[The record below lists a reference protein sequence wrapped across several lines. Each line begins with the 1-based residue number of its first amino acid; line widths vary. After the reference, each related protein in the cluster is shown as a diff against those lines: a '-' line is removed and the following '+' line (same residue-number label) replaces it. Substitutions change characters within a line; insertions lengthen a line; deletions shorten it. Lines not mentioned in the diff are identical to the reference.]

1 MKSSMLWRMLQLV
14 AVTFGLALVVAA
26 VLWARCGLRGCP
38 DIAHLSEDN
47 LNGAT
52 VIKDRSG
59 NELARIP
66 PLQHIKISIDSMPGY
81 VPAAFVAM
89 EDQRFWKHHGVDW
102 LRVAGA
108 AYHNIREL
116 SIEQGSSTITMQ
128 LARNVFPDRLPAS
141 QRTLQRKFE
150 EARVA
155 QMIEQRYSKRRILEM
170 YLNEIYFGRGAYGV
184 EAASREYFGKH
195 AAQLTLAE
203 AALLAGLPRAPS
215 ALNPRSNLEQATKGR
230 RTVLNRMT
238 AQHRITSSEAAAAA
252 EAPVRLRRR
261 VSIPDSKAP
270 YFIQA
275 VRQILEDS
283 LSEAVDR
290 FSYTVET
297 TLDSKLQQIAEEEL
311 DRQLAAVESGAFGS
325 SVHPAYAGTT
335 RDSLVSVNGTDYL
348 QAALVFMDPR
358 TGDVRALIGGRDY
371 HDSQFNRAFNA
382 NRQMA
387 STFKP
392 FVFAAAVAAGYPPSL
407 RLSDQPLR
415 MAVGGK
421 VWSPE
426 NDDGKYHDIVTMRQ
440 ALAASSNVA
449 TVRLANMVGL
459 ARVIQQAKL
468 AGMSGPFPSTP
479 SVVLGAVEATPL
491 ELTTAYATFATLGKQ
506 PQPRLVTRVLDANDK
521 VVWRQQPVTKA
532 ALDPAVA
539 FVVNDMLKDAIDSGT
554 AMPLRD
560 AGYRGV
566 VAGKTG
572 TSNGSTDFWF
582 VGYTPKIVGTIWIG
596 FDQPKTIIR
605 NGESGAIAAPIWGR
619 IMTRFG
625 DPGPDWKVPP
635 GVIVRRVDGSGR
647 AFAEHCPNAPARAEY
662 VLARTAAAPGCP

>member
-1 MKSSMLWRMLQLV
+1 MLWRMLQLV
-14 AVTFGLALVVAA
+14 AVTFVLALVVAA
-26 VLWARCGLRGCP
+26 VLWVRCGLRGCP
-38 DIAHLSEDN
+38 DISHLSEDN

-59 NELARIP
+59 NEIARIP
-66 PLQHIKISIDSMPGY
+66 PLQQIRISLDSLPGY

-102 LRVAGA
+102 RRVAGA

-128 LARNVFPDRLPAS
+128 LARNAFPNRLPAS
-141 QRTLQRKFE
+141 QRTIQRKFE

-170 YLNEIYFGRGAYGV
+170 YLNAIYFGRGAYGV

-203 AALLAGLPRAPS
+203 AALLAGLPRAPN

-230 RTVLNRMT
+230 RTVLSRMT
-238 AQHRITSSEAAAAA
+238 AQHRITSAEAATAAA
-252 EAPVRLRRR
+252 APVRLRRR
-261 VSIPDSKAP
+261 VSLPESNAP

-297 TLDSKLQQIAEEEL
+297 TLDSKLQRIAEEEL

-392 FVFAAAVAAGYPPSL
+392 FVFAAAIAAGYPSSL

-415 MAVGGK
+415 MVVGGK

-426 NDDGKYHDIVTMRQ
+426 NDDGKYHDLVTMRQ

-449 TVRLANMVGL
+449 TIRLANMVGL
-459 ARVIQQAKL
+459 DRVVRQAQL
-468 AGMSGPFPSTP
+468 AGMSGPFPSSP

-491 ELTTAYATFATLGKQ
+491 ELTTAYATFATLGRQ
-506 PQPRLVTRVLDANDK
+506 PRPRLVTRVLDANGK
-521 VVWRQQPVTKA
+521 VLWQQQPVTKA
-532 ALDPAVA
+532 ALDPSVA

-572 TSNGSTDFWF
+572 TSNGSADFWF

-596 FDQPKTIIR
+596 FDQPKTIVP

-625 DPGPDWKVPP
+625 DPGPDWKAPP

-647 AFAEHCPNAPARAEY
+647 AFVEHCPTAPARAEY

>member
-1 MKSSMLWRMLQLV
+1 MKSSMLRRVLQLA
-14 AVTFGLALVVAA
+14 AVTLVLTLGIA
-26 VLWARCGLRGCP
+26 VLWTRCGLRGCP
-38 DIAHLSEDN
+38 NIAHLSEDS
-47 LNGAT
+47 LNGTT

-59 NELARIP
+59 NEIARIP
-66 PLQHIKISIDSMPGY
+66 PLQHITISIDSIPGY

-89 EDQRFWKHHGVDW
+89 EDQRFWKHRGVDW
-102 LRVAGA
+102 WRVAGA

-128 LARNVFPDRLPAS
+128 LARNAFPDRLPAS

-195 AAQLTLAE
+195 ASQLTLAE
-203 AALLAGLPRAPS
+203 AALLAGLPRAPN

-230 RTVLNRMT
+230 RTVLTRMT
-238 AQHRITSSEAAAAA
+238 AQQLITSSEAAAAA
-252 EAPVRLRRR
+252 AAPVRLRRR

-290 FSYTVET
+290 FNYTVET
-297 TLDSKLQQIAEEEL
+297 TLDSKLQRIAEEEL
-311 DRQLAAVESGAFGS
+311 DRQLTAVESGAFGS
-325 SVHPAYAGTT
+325 SAHPAYAGTT

-426 NDDGKYHDIVTMRQ
+426 NDDGKYHDIITMRQ

-459 ARVIQQAKL
+459 DRVIQQARL
-468 AGMSGPFPSTP
+468 AGMNGPFPNAP

-506 PQPRLVTRVLDANDK
+506 PQPRLVTRVLDANGK
-521 VVWRQQPVTKA
+521 VLWQQQSVTKA
-532 ALDPAVA
+532 ALDPSVA
-539 FVVNDMLKDAIDSGT
+539 FLVTEMLKDAIDSGT

-572 TSNGSTDFWF
+572 TSNGSDDFWF

-596 FDQPKTIIR
+596 FDQPKTIVP

-625 DPGPDWKVPP
+625 DQGPDWKVPP

>member
-1 MKSSMLWRMLQLV
+1 MKSSMLRRVLQLA
-14 AVTFGLALVVAA
+14 AVTLVLTLGIA
-26 VLWARCGLRGCP
+26 VLWTRCGLRGCP
-38 DIAHLSEDN
+38 NIAHLSEDS
-47 LNGAT
+47 LNGTT

-59 NELARIP
+59 NEIARIP
-66 PLQHIKISIDSMPGY
+66 PLQHITISIDSIPGY

-89 EDQRFWKHHGVDW
+89 EDQRFWKHRGVDW
-102 LRVAGA
+102 WRVAGA

-128 LARNVFPDRLPAS
+128 LARNAFPDRLPAS

-195 AAQLTLAE
+195 ASQLTLAE
-203 AALLAGLPRAPS
+203 AALLAGLPRAPN

-230 RTVLNRMT
+230 RTVLTRMT
-238 AQHRITSSEAAAAA
+238 AQQLITSSEAAAAA
-252 EAPVRLRRR
+252 AAPVRLRRR

-290 FSYTVET
+290 FNYTVET
-297 TLDSKLQQIAEEEL
+297 TLDSKLQRIAEEEL
-311 DRQLAAVESGAFGS
+311 DRQLTAVESGAFGS
-325 SVHPAYAGTT
+325 SAHPAYAGTT

-426 NDDGKYHDIVTMRQ
+426 NDDGKYHDIITMRQ

-459 ARVIQQAKL
+459 DRVIQQARL
-468 AGMSGPFPSTP
+468 AGMNGPFPNAP

-506 PQPRLVTRVLDANDK
+506 PQPRLVTRVLDANGK
-521 VVWRQQPVTKA
+521 VLWQQQSVSKA
-532 ALDPAVA
+532 ALDPSVA
-539 FVVNDMLKDAIDSGT
+539 FLVTEMLKDAIDSGT

-572 TSNGSTDFWF
+572 TSNGSDDFWF

-596 FDQPKTIIR
+596 FDQPKTIVP

-625 DPGPDWKVPP
+625 DQGPDWKVPP

>member
-1 MKSSMLWRMLQLV
+1 MLWRVLKV
-14 AVTFGLALVVAA
+14 FVVACVLAMLVGA
-26 VLWARCGLRGCP
+26 VLWMRCGLRGCP
-38 DIAHLSEDN
+38 DIAHLGEDN

-52 VIKDRSG
+52 VIKDRTG
-59 NELARIP
+59 KEFARIP
-66 PLQHIKISIDSMPGY
+66 PLQHIKISIDSIPAY

-89 EDQRFWKHHGVDW
+89 EDQRFWQHHGIDW
-102 LRVAGA
+102 RRVAGA

-116 SIEQGSSTITMQ
+116 SIAQGSSTITMQ

-141 QRTLQRKFE
+141 QRTITRKFE

-155 QMIEQRYSKRRILEM
+155 QMIENKYSKRRILEM

-195 AAQLTLAE
+195 ASELTLDE
-203 AALLAGLPRAPS
+203 AALLAGLPRAPTL
-215 ALNPRSNLEQATKGR
+215 LNPRSNLDWARKGR
-230 RTVLNRMT
+230 RAVLKRMA
-238 AQHRITSSEAAAAA
+238 AQHRITSAQATAAAQ
-252 EAPVRLRRR
+252 APVRLRRR
-261 VSIPDSKAP
+261 ASIPDASAP

-275 VRQILEDS
+275 VRQLLEDS
-283 LSEAVDR
+283 LSESVDR
-290 FSYTVET
+290 FGYTVET
-297 TLDSKLQQIAEEEL
+297 TLDSKLQQIAEEEVS
-311 DRQLAAVESGAFGS
+311 RQLAAVESGAFGS
-325 SVHPAYAGTT
+325 FVHPAYTGAT
-335 RDSLVSVNGTDYL
+335 RDSLVSANGTDYL

-392 FVFAAAVAAGYPPSL
+392 FVYAAAIAAGYPPSL

-415 MAVGGK
+415 MTVGGK

-449 TVRLANMVGL
+449 TVRLATMVGL
-459 ARVIQQAKL
+459 DRVIQQAKRI
-468 AGMSGPFPSTP
+468 GMGGPFPSVP

-506 PQPRLVTRVLDANDK
+506 PQPRLVTRVLDAHGK
-521 VVWRQQPVTKA
+521 VLWQQQAVTRA
-532 ALDPAVA
+532 ALEPSVA
-539 FVVNDMLKDAIDSGT
+539 FVVNEMLKDAIDSGT

-560 AGYRGV
+560 AGYHGV

-572 TSNGSTDFWF
+572 TSNGPADLWF
-582 VGYTPKIVGTIWIG
+582 VGYTPEIVGTIWIG
-596 FDQPKTIIR
+596 FDQRKTIVPDV
-605 NGESGAIAAPIWGR
+605 ESGAIAAPIWGR
-619 IMTRFG
+619 IMARFG
-625 DPGPDWKVPP
+625 VAASDWKVPV
-635 GVIVRRVDGSGR
+635 GVIARRVDGSGR
-647 AFAEHCPNAPARAEY
+647 ALAERCATTPSRAEY
-662 VLARTAAAPGCP
+662 FLTRTAPAPGCW

>member
-1 MKSSMLWRMLQLV
+1 MKSSLLWRVLKVFVVTCVLV
-14 AVTFGLALVVAA
+14 LLVGAAL
-26 VLWARCGLRGCP
+26 WMRCGLRGCP
-38 DIAHLSEDN
+38 DIAHLGEDD

-52 VIKDRSG
+52 VIKDRAG
-59 NELARIP
+59 HEFARIP
-66 PLQHIKISIDSMPGY
+66 PLQHIKISIDSIPAY

-89 EDQRFWKHHGVDW
+89 EDQRFWQHHGIDW
-102 LRVAGA
+102 RRVAGA

-141 QRTLQRKFE
+141 QRTIARKFE

-155 QMIEQRYSKRRILEM
+155 QMIENKYSKRRILEM

-195 AAQLTLAE
+195 ASELTLDE
-203 AALLAGLPRAPS
+203 AALLAGLPRAPTL
-215 ALNPRSNLEQATKGR
+215 LNPRSNLDWARKGR
-230 RTVLNRMT
+230 RAVLKRMA
-238 AQHRITSSEAAAAA
+238 AQHRITSAEATAAAQ
-252 EAPVRLRRR
+252 APVRLRRR
-261 VSIPDSKAP
+261 ASLPDANAP

-275 VRQILEDS
+275 VRQLLEDS
-283 LSEAVDR
+283 LSESIDR
-290 FSYTVET
+290 YGYIVET
-297 TLDSKLQQIAEEEL
+297 TLDSRLQQIAEEEVS
-311 DRQLAAVESGAFGS
+311 RQLAAVESGAFGS
-325 SVHPAYAGTT
+325 FAHPAYTGAT
-335 RDSLVSVNGTDYL
+335 RDSLVSANGTEYL

-392 FVFAAAVAAGYPPSL
+392 FVYAAAVAAGYPPSL

-415 MAVGGK
+415 MTVGGK
-421 VWSPE
+421 AWSPE

-459 ARVIQQAKL
+459 DRVIRQAKL
-468 AGMSGPFPSTP
+468 AGMSGPFPSAP
-479 SVVLGAVEATPL
+479 SIVLGAVEATPL

-506 PQPRLVTRVLDANDK
+506 PQPRLVTRVLDANGK
-521 VVWRQQPVTKA
+521 VLWQQQPVTKA
-532 ALDPAVA
+532 ALDPSVA
-539 FVVNDMLKDAIDSGT
+539 FLVNEMLKDVIDSGT
-554 AMPLRD
+554 AMPLRE

-572 TSNGSTDFWF
+572 TSNGSADFWF

-596 FDQPKTIIR
+596 FDQPKTIVP

-619 IMTRFG
+619 IMKRFG
-625 DPGPDWKVPP
+625 DPSPDWKVPP
-635 GVIVRRVDGSGR
+635 GVIVAKKAD
-647 AFAEHCPNAPARAEY
+647 
-662 VLARTAAAPGCP
+662 

>member
-1 MKSSMLWRMLQLV
+1 MLRRVLQLA
-14 AVTFGLALVVAA
+14 AVTLVLTLGIA
-26 VLWARCGLRGCP
+26 VLWTRCGLRGCP
-38 DIAHLSEDN
+38 NIAHLSEDS
-47 LNGAT
+47 LNGTT

-59 NELARIP
+59 NEIARIP
-66 PLQHIKISIDSMPGY
+66 PLQHIAISIDSIPGY

-89 EDQRFWKHHGVDW
+89 EDQRFWKHRGVDW
-102 LRVAGA
+102 WRVAGA

-128 LARNVFPDRLPAS
+128 LARNAFPDRLPAS

-195 AAQLTLAE
+195 ASQLTLAE
-203 AALLAGLPRAPS
+203 AALLAGLPRAPN

-230 RTVLNRMT
+230 RTVLTRMT
-238 AQHRITSSEAAAAA
+238 AQHLITSSEAAAAA
-252 EAPVRLRRR
+252 AAPVRLRRR

-290 FSYTVET
+290 FRYTVET
-297 TLDSKLQQIAEEEL
+297 TLDSKLQRIAEEEL

-325 SVHPAYAGTT
+325 FGHPAYAGTT
-335 RDSLVSVNGTDYL
+335 RDSLVSVYGTEYL

-371 HDSQFNRAFNA
+371 HDSQFNRAFSA

-392 FVFAAAVAAGYPPSL
+392 FVFAAAIAAGYPSSL

-415 MAVGGK
+415 MVVGGK

-426 NDDGKYHDIVTMRQ
+426 NDDGKYHDTVTMRQ

-459 ARVIQQAKL
+459 DRVVRQAKL
-468 AGMSGPFPSTP
+468 TGMSGPFPSAP

-506 PQPRLVTRVLDANDK
+506 PQPRLVTRVLDADGK
-521 VVWRQQPVTKA
+521 VLWQQQPVTNA
-532 ALDPAVA
+532 ALDPSVA
-539 FVVNDMLKDAIDSGT
+539 FLVNDMLKDVIDSGT
-554 AMPLRD
+554 AMPLRN

-572 TSNGSTDFWF
+572 TSNGSADLWF

-596 FDQPKTIIR
+596 FDQPKTIVP
-605 NGESGAIAAPIWGR
+605 NAGSGAIAAPIWGR

-625 DPGPDWKVPP
+625 DSGPDWKVPP

-647 AFAEHCPNAPARAEY
+647 AFAGRCPTVPRTEY
-662 VLARTAAAPGCP
+662 VLARTAAVPGCP